1 MGNQICEIMERDTYY
16 LYESESIGDALE
28 FLYHKEVSA
37 VPVVSQ
43 EKEVVGYISDADI
56 LRHISGKKHHF
67 FGLSEEFGAVDID
80 RSTAGEKL
88 RDLLD
93 MNLMTIASHKI
104 ITVRDD
110 TEIELVAEIMA
121 KKKLKKVAVI
131 DDDDKLAG
139 VVTRWTIVNHLMGTA
154 LRAADYR

>member
-1 MGNQICEIMERDTYY
+1 MSTLISEIMERDTFY
-16 LYESESIGDALE
+16 LYESETIGDALE

-37 VPVVSQ
+37 VPVVNK

-56 LRHISGKKHHF
+56 LRHISGKKMHF
-67 FGLSEEFGAVDID
+67 FGISEEFGAVDID

-88 RDLLD
+88 RGLLD
-93 MNLMTIASHKI
+93 MNLMTIASHKV
-104 ITVRDD
+104 ITIRED
-110 TEIELVAEIMA
+110 TELELVAEIMA
-121 KKKLKKVAVI
+121 KKKLKKVAIV

-139 VVTRWTIVNHLMGTA
+139 IVTRWTIVNNLMRRA